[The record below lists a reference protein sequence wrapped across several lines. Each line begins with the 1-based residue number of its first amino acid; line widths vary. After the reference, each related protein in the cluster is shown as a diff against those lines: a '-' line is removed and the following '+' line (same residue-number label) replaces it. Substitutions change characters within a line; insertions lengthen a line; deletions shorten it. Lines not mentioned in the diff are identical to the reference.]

1 MHHSNDKTKK
11 IEDMEASIL
20 KEIDNLNHTT
30 PRRVIGMVV
39 FLLVSL
45 VICIALFSNLIESG
59 ISILDIFFELEL

>member
-20 KEIDNLNHTT
+20 KEIDNLNYTT

-39 FLLVSL
+39 FLIASL
-45 VICIALFSNLIESG
+45 VICIALFINLLESG
-59 ISILDIFFELEL
+59 ISILGIFFGLDL